1 MHVYLINNMCKK
13 CTAIHKLYFMTD
25 DKKKNTKTRL
35 VIARF
40 FLCFFA
46 ICTIL
51 FYVKSFHLRKIIPIS
66 FGILHFTT
74 FYYASDTYEA
84 LLRTCCHFRE
94 KMCQLL
100 AMDHC
105 EYFYLKKKEKWTNLF
120 RFWDQSIHK
129 IYFLI
134 RCFNV
139 NTY

>member
-1 MHVYLINNMCKK
+1 MSYDYVSRENSLDYDRENKVQYPSLTHQKHENLASHCRI
-13 CTAIHKLYFMTD
+13 
-25 DKKKNTKTRL
+25 
-35 VIARF
+35 F
-40 FLCFFA
+40 FP
-46 ICTIL
+46 ICTVL

-84 LLRTCCHFRE
+84 LLRTCCYFRE

-105 EYFYLKKKEKWTNLF
+105 EYFYLKKREKWTIHLF
-120 RFWDQSIHK
+120 RFCDQSIHK

-134 RCFNV
+134 RCCLVVF
-139 NTY
+139 